1 MSDFFGFSLAS
12 AMLYF
17 VSLVVVDY
25 AYRKTKKT
33 KQFLVCLVLVA
44 FSILNGWMLC
54 VNQNK
59 IPVEAVSREWNRY
72 ATHCKQEHISWSDL
86 TFPEWLSLV
95 ASE

>member
-1 MSDFFGFSLAS
+1 MAAFSL
-12 AMLYF
+12 
-17 VSLVVVDY
+17 
-25 AYRKTKKT
+25 
-33 KQFLVCLVLVA
+33 
-44 FSILNGWMLC
+44 LNGWIMC

-59 IPVEAVSREWNRY
+59 IPVETVSKEWNRY